1 MAKKLLPYYN
11 VEASVGKNGANHP
24 EDVLLIEFMLAG
36 IGGVP
41 PHPLPPP
48 TTPLIL
54 DGVETPALIEWIF
67 WFQKCC
73 KAENQ
78 YVIVDGRI
86 DPSKTKDGSYYP
98 PSAGHTLHLMNMTYR
113 RRFRDSHDAMER
125 DPTCPIALRVKF
137 GFYDDIPL

>member
-24 EDVLLIEFMLAG
+24 EDVLLVEFMLAG

-41 PHPLPPP
+41 PHPFPPP
-48 TTPLIL
+48 TTP
-54 DGVETPALIEWIF
+54 
-67 WFQKCC
+67 KCC

-78 YVIVDGRI
+78 HVIVDGRI

-125 DPTCPIALRVKF
+125 DVTCPIALRVKF

>member
-24 EDVLLIEFMLAG
+24 EDVLLVEFMLAG

-41 PHPLPPP
+41 PHPFPPP
-48 TTPLIL
+48 TTPIIL
-54 DGVETPALIEWIF
+54 DGVISPALIEWIF

-78 YVIVDGRI
+78 HVIVEGRI
-86 DPSKTKDGSYYP
+86 DPSK
-98 PSAGHTLHLMNMTYR
+98 TYR

-125 DPTCPIALRVKF
+125 DVTCPIALRVKF